1 MSKIDVAWERVF
13 EALDVV
19 TQVDKHKELLVSAK
33 TLKEIGREE
42 PRLMAKIDT
51 YKELPKVM
59 VDSKIYGL
67 AVANGLYKLTKASP
81 FVKIPDLSTKRV
93 FPIKRM
99 EGLYTLDLFKS
110 TKLTESMVLDL
121 ANYNSLLADCC
132 GEKVDLTLRGKR
144 RGTFPFTLDGMSFDV
159 DQVQIE
165 VDGCFEGV
173 KGVHVVEV
181 KVDPLTDTTIRQLL
195 YAKLMIESRLKGLKP
210 VHTWLLMYE
219 KKTEIFN
226 FHKFIVEGSDYYFD
240 YDQSKR
246 YILK

>member
-1 MSKIDVAWERVF
+1 MSKNDVAWAKVF
-13 EALDVV
+13 ETLDVV
-19 TQVDKHKELLVSAK
+19 DTVNKHKELLVSAK
-33 TLKEIGREE
+33 TLKEVGGEE

-51 YKELPKVM
+51 YKDLPKVM
-59 VDSKIYGL
+59 KESKIYGL
-67 AVANGLYKLTKASP
+67 AVANGLYKLTRSNP
-81 FVKIPDLSTKRV
+81 FIKIPDLSTKRI

-144 RGTFPFTLDGMSFDV
+144 RGTFPFVLDDMSFDV
-159 DQVQIE
+159 NQVQIE
-165 VDGCFEGV
+165 VDGCFEGA
-173 KGVHVVEV
+173 KGVHIVEV
-181 KVDPLTDTTIRQLL
+181 KVDPLTNTTIRQLL
-195 YAKLMIESRLKGLKP
+195 YAKLMLESKLKGLKP
-210 VHTWLLMYE
+210 VHTWLLMYD
-219 KKTEIFN
+219 KKTEVFD
-226 FHKFIVEGSDYYFD
+226 FHKFVVEDTCYYFD